1 MVDKNWIKHQ
11 EEGYTPK
18 GIEPG
23 IATKS
28 LNSTRVKLA
37 LSCIGRG
44 EKVLDLGCNDGAI
57 TNEIFKKG
65 NDVVGVDLKGIVN
78 IARKKFPRIKFVA
91 HDLSQRFPWRNGSF
105 DTAVALEIIEHVV
118 DDELFLQECFRILKK
133 DGRLILSVPN
143 VAYFPFRIALMLG
156 KFYEFGTHV
165 HNYTFETIR
174 KKLENV
180 GFKIMAEKGAEYES
194 GPRKWYFIEKILP
207 KTYKATI
214 IVCARKP

>member
-11 EEGYTPK
+11 EESYTPK

-28 LNSTRVKLA
+28 LNSMRVKLA

-78 IARKKFPRIKFVA
+78 IARKKFPHIKFVA
-91 HDLSQRFPWRNGSF
+91 L
-105 DTAVALEIIEHVV
+105 VM
-118 DDELFLQECFRILKK
+118 IL
-133 DGRLILSVPN
+133 GLNFVS
-143 VAYFPFRIALMLG
+143 
-156 KFYEFGTHV
+156 
-165 HNYTFETIR
+165 
-174 KKLENV
+174 
-180 GFKIMAEKGAEYES
+180 
-194 GPRKWYFIEKILP
+194 
-207 KTYKATI
+207 
-214 IVCARKP
+214 IVW